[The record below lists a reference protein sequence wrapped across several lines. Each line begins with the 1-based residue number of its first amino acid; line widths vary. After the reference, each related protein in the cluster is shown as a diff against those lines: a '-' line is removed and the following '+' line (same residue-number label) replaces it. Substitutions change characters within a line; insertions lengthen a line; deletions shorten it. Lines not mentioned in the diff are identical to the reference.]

1 MKGKLFVIGCGPGSV
16 KHLTERA
23 REAVTESNIVIGYKT
38 YIGLVKELITT
49 QEVISTGMSEEVER
63 VQKAIKLAEEGNK
76 VAVVSSGDAG
86 VYGMAGLVYE
96 VLAGRGWTRK
106 TGVEVEI
113 VPGISAVNSVASLLG
128 APVMHDSCTISLS
141 DHLTPWKV
149 IEKRLHAAA
158 EADFVIALYNPRSK
172 KRVRQ
177 IEEAQKILLKYKSPD
192 TPVGIVK
199 SAYREKEHI
208 VVTTLGR
215 MLEHEI
221 GMLTTIIIGNSSTF
235 IHDGKIITP
244 RGYEKKYDLTE
255 EEQPLKKHERLKEEN
270 EPWALHGGQP

>member
-96 VLAGRGWTRK
+96 VLAGRG
-106 TGVEVEI
+106 
-113 VPGISAVNSVASLLG
+113 
-128 APVMHDSCTISLS
+128 
-141 DHLTPWKV
+141 
-149 IEKRLHAAA
+149 
-158 EADFVIALYNPRSK
+158 
-172 KRVRQ
+172 
-177 IEEAQKILLKYKSPD
+177 
-192 TPVGIVK
+192 
-199 SAYREKEHI
+199 
-208 VVTTLGR
+208 
-215 MLEHEI
+215 
-221 GMLTTIIIGNSSTF
+221 
-235 IHDGKIITP
+235 
-244 RGYEKKYDLTE
+244 
-255 EEQPLKKHERLKEEN
+255 
-270 EPWALHGGQP
+270 